1 MRTITLE
8 LVRHGPAHNQLL
20 SPLTQYLAL
29 CENHPAVTLQLPL
42 EHNQMLYR
50 LSALSYRMGR
60 EPREFQLHDTAR
72 LLGDLLARIPGLT
85 ADMNRRDD
93 GSAPGAAHGADGDAA
108 THLRLV
114 LSASELALLPF
125 ELALAPIGFPGA
137 GQPMLLQS
145 ERPLSITRETR
156 RVTEE
161 QLIWPDR
168 ARILFVVASPPELPA
183 PPAAAHLLALRRIL
197 EPWIGT
203 RSKHADEK
211 SKNTAEN
218 KPDERLARHLAVLT
232 DASLEA
238 IEAACAE
245 GSYTHVH
252 ILAHGGEYT
261 DGYDTRFVLLLHD
274 SANPMGPADR
284 VSGERL
290 ATALRA
296 SRKGASGRLAR
307 PAVVTLAS
315 CNSGNVGSV
324 TGVGASIA
332 HALHADGIPMVIAS
346 QFPLSFPG
354 SVRMVEVLYEGL
366 LSGEDPRR
374 LLIDL
379 RRTLHTQFPDTH
391 DWASITA
398 YSSLP
403 ADFDH
408 QLALV
413 QIQRARRA
421 IDVALDLA
429 DEVIARAERLD
440 RRSLKAQG
448 STTTG
453 TLTMDADAAEM
464 TAVMARVREARARL
478 ERLLGR
484 LPAKRARIVAL
495 LASADKREAAL
506 EYETL
511 KYHALKRGSSIVL
524 QADLDSRVWP
534 LLERGRENY
543 DEAFTIDASGH
554 WAVVQFISLSV
565 VMRHAGRRMPD
576 AYLPGRD
583 IGRLWALAEAQSL
596 RDVSSEE
603 YERRAWALGNLIEL
617 YLLAPVI
624 TEVGQLY
631 QAPAAPP
638 ASGALPA
645 APAAPPAAP
654 SAPPVPDWRGLA
666 IQYAT
671 ELAAMVRPGA
681 FEIFS
686 TRRQIVRYLD
696 LYVELCPSGT
706 LEEAVGIAEE
716 VARLLPEQS
725 AEDISRA

>member
-50 LSALSYRMGR
+50 LSALAYRMGKA
-60 EPREFQLHDTAR
+60 PREFQLRDTAQ

-85 ADMNRRDD
+85 ADMNRRDVGSDASASLNDDD
-93 GSAPGAAHGADGDAA
+93 GA

-125 ELALAPIGFPGA
+125 ELALAPSGFPGA
-137 GQPMLLQS
+137 GQPLLLQS
-145 ERPLSITRETR
+145 LRPVTITRETR
-156 RVTEE
+156 RVAEE
-161 QLIWPDR
+161 TVVWPEQTR
-168 ARILFVVASPPELPA
+168 VLFVVASPAELPP
-183 PPAAAHLLALRRIL
+183 PPAAAHLLALRRTL
-197 EPWIGT
+197 EPWVGT
-203 RSKHADEK
+203 RTIAGPEGQRGNPRND
-211 SKNTAEN
+211 
-218 KPDERLARHLAVLT
+218 RLDRHLTVLA

-238 IEAACAE
+238 IEAACAD

-261 DGYDTRFVLLLHD
+261 EGYDTRFGLLLHD
-274 SANPMGPADR
+274 TANPDGPADR

-290 ATALRA
+290 ATALRT

-315 CNSGNVGSV
+315 CNSGNIGTV

-346 QFPLSFPG
+346 QFPLSFGG
-354 SVRMVEVLYEGL
+354 SVRMVEMLYEGL

-379 RRTLHTQFPDTH
+379 RRAMHTQFPETH

-403 ADFDH
+403 PNFDR
-408 QLALV
+408 QLAQV
-413 QIQRARRA
+413 QIQRARRS

-429 DEVIARAERLD
+429 DEVVARVERTG
-440 RRSLKAQG
+440 RRSVNVAETRATG
-448 STTTG
+448 DPVAST
-453 TLTMDADAAEM
+453 AEIDAAM
-464 TAVMARVREARARL
+464 QRVRESRSRLARL
-478 ERLLGR
+478 VAR
-484 LPAKRARIVAL
+484 LPAQRARIAAL

-511 KYHALKRGSSIVL
+511 KKQFNEVPTDKLLAS
-524 QADLDSRVWP
+524 VWP
-534 LLERGRENY
+534 ALERARLSY
-543 DEAFTIDASGH
+543 DEAFALDPAGH
-554 WAVVQFISLSV
+554 WAVVQYLSLTM
-565 VMRHAGRRMPD
+565 VMRHGGRLSPPAD
-576 AYLPGRD
+576 LAESPVGK
-583 IGRLWALAEAQSL
+583 LWALAEVQSL
-596 RDVSSEE
+596 RDVSSGD
-603 YERRAWALGNLIEL
+603 YMRRAWALGNLIEL
-617 YLLAPVI
+617 YMLAPV
-624 TEVGQLY
+624 TPEVLN
-631 QAPAAPP
+631 ANATAAPP
-638 ASGALPA
+638 PDWGALA
-645 APAAPPAAP
+645 E
-654 SAPPVPDWRGLA
+654 R
-666 IQYAT
+666 YAR
-671 ELAAMVRPGA
+671 EMVQMARPGA

-696 LYVELCPSGT
+696 LYAELCRSGG
-706 LEEAVGIAEE
+706 LEPAVDIAER
-716 VARLLPEQS
+716 VAGLLPAEVP
-725 AEDISRA
+725 EDISRG